1 MAFWHPTFVAGK
13 MPQDLHSAG
22 LLVGPY
28 QLHILLF
35 AKRGWGQPWARAT
48 GVEGHMTRDMPP
60 AWTFRASSQA
70 TNPGPKHSID
80 PRSISPVPRCA
91 GGSVLQ

>member
-1 MAFWHPTFVAGK
+1 MAFWHPTFVARE

-35 AKRGWGQPWARAT
+35 AKGGWGQP
-48 GVEGHMTRDMPP
+48 
-60 AWTFRASSQA
+60 
-70 TNPGPKHSID
+70 
-80 PRSISPVPRCA
+80 
-91 GGSVLQ
+91 